1 MKKNIEI
8 QTTRPKFATMI
19 QIQSKPIA
27 KTETFLG
34 RITIAIPNTDN
45 LSWDFKLIRHTN
57 GTNKDEII
65 VNTENLDEI
74 TASHVQDIVSKT
86 VLANL
91 KIEQVNWK

>member
-1 MKKNIEI
+1 
-8 QTTRPKFATMI
+8 MI

-34 RITIAIPNTDN
+34 RITIAAPNTDQ
-45 LSWDFKLIRHTN
+45 LSWDFRLVRHTN
-57 GTNKDEII
+57 GTNRDEII
-65 VNTENLDEI
+65 VNTENMDKE
-74 TASHVQDIVSKT
+74 TADRVQDIVSKT

>member
-1 MKKNIEI
+1 
-8 QTTRPKFATMI
+8 MI

-34 RITIAIPNTDN
+34 RVTIAIPNTEQ
-45 LSWDFKLIRHTN
+45 LSWDFRLIRHTN
-57 GTNKDEII
+57 GTNRDEII
-65 VNTENLDEI
+65 VNTEGMDSE
-74 TASHVQDIVSKT
+74 TASQVQDIVSKT

>member
-1 MKKNIEI
+1 
-8 QTTRPKFATMI
+8 MI

-34 RITIAIPNTDN
+34 RVTIAIPNTEQ
-45 LSWDFKLIRHTN
+45 LSWDFRLIRHTN
-57 GTNKDEII
+57 GTNRDEII
-65 VNTENLDEI
+65 VNTEGMDSE
-74 TASHVQDIVSKT
+74 TADRVQDIVSKT